1 MARIVPCS
9 RQLSVCAVTWCCR
22 PCHVCCA
29 ELSYSV
35 TLPSTPERLKCQAFP
50 DLEIDP
56 RLLTETGQKFGSER
70 KVALWR
76 GSSACPQQ
84 WHFSLPSLSFFLL
97 LFPLSLPHSWKFC
110 HELSSRCWRE
120 ASLPLLPF
128 KAPSC
133 LFVLFLPTFSRLKAL
148 TSSHFDKPCTWRHN
162 YGFCLLLAQLLLSP
176 PVLFHIHIS
185 WSMSSHR
192 PHPSLLVAAALLS
205 AWILV
210 RIHHVLVK
218 ASEIWL
224 LFCASAFIPIATN
237 SKISFFSWFY
247 FLGFSKHGF
256 SMSQS

>member
-97 LFPLSLPHSWKFC
+97 LFPLSLPHSWWTFLQVLKGS
-110 HELSSRCWRE
+110 LSPSP
-120 ASLPLLPF
+120 SL
-128 KAPSC
+128 SGSI
-133 LFVLFLPTFSRLKAL
+133 LFVCIVSAYFLPSQGLDIFS
-148 TSSHFDKPCTWRHN
+148 FW
-162 YGFCLLLAQLLLSP
+162 
-176 PVLFHIHIS
+176 
-185 WSMSSHR
+185 
-192 PHPSLLVAAALLS
+192 
-205 AWILV
+205 
-210 RIHHVLVK
+210 
-218 ASEIWL
+218 
-224 LFCASAFIPIATN
+224 
-237 SKISFFSWFY
+237 
-247 FLGFSKHGF
+247 
-256 SMSQS
+256 